1 MQATVERTG
10 WKLRYPYVADNGY
23 FFQADTIEEL
33 AAKIE
38 KGNEFQRVPLSHLKK
53 TVDTW
58 NGYVAAGADPEFA
71 REKDG
76 AMHPIA
82 KGPFYAL
89 SIMIVWH
96 DSYGG
101 LRVNGR
107 QQVID
112 MQGAAI
118 PGLFAGGEAAG
129 GFDKHGLG
137 KGTVQ
142 GFIAGTN
149 AVAESG
155 S

>member
-1 MQATVERTG
+1 
-10 WKLRYPYVADNGY
+10 
-23 FFQADTIEEL
+23 
-33 AAKIE
+33 
-38 KGNEFQRVPLSHLKK
+38 
-53 TVDTW
+53 
-58 NGYVAAGADPEFA
+58 
-71 REKDG
+71 
-76 AMHPIA
+76 MHPIA
-82 KGPFYAL
+82 QGPFYAL